1 MDHGAEGVHVA
12 FGRVSGKFRGLPE
25 CRTGW
30 IVSSEVES
38 RVAEVCED
46 DVRVWGI
53 GVEAEEDV
61 AGFDVAVA
69 DASAGGVG
77 AAGVEASVEEVEGGG

>member
-1 MDHGAEGVHVA
+1 MDNGAEGVHVA
-12 FGRVSGKFRGLPE
+12 FWRMSGQFGRLPE

-30 IVSSEVES
+30 IVSGEVEG

-46 DVRVWGI
+46 DVRVCG
-53 GVEAEEDV
+53 GVVGLEAEEDV

-69 DASAGGVG
+69 DASAIGVG
-77 AAGVEASVEEVEGGG
+77 AAGVEAAVEEFEG